1 MLAHRQDRRSV
12 VMGVAVMALTAAPY
26 ALAPASIWAAL
37 YVPLAGLLALSTWSI
52 VHNHIHTRLFVSA
65 WLNAAWSLA
74 ISLTTGHPP
83 TGLVL
88 THNYNH
94 HVHVG
99 HTPDWSRP
107 AVAGRGWGGLRLLR
121 YSVMTP
127 ISMARGRKT
136 AGAPTLPAA
145 LARQLRREKWFLYPV
160 MLAAVLLAPRIF
172 LMFTL
177 PAWAMGTL
185 FFLGVNLLQHD
196 GCEPDSA
203 VDHSRDFTSPFM
215 NFFFFNGGYH
225 TAHHLKPGMHWSRL
239 PEAHRQRVDVVRQR
253 PDLSTYSVLAFVA
266 RAYLG
271 PRATGPTQGRDHES
285 RQGSH
290 PRPVRV
296 PEDPVGAVGH
306 AGVGSGAGGAQ
317 G

>member
-1 MLAHRQDRRSV
+1 V
-12 VMGVAVMALTAAPY
+12 
-26 ALAPASIWAAL
+26 
-37 YVPLAGLLALSTWSI
+37 
-52 VHNHIHTRLFVSA
+52 
-65 WLNAAWSLA
+65 
-74 ISLTTGHPP
+74 
-83 TGLVL
+83 
-88 THNYNH
+88 
-94 HVHVG
+94 
-99 HTPDWSRP
+99 
-107 AVAGRGWGGLRLLR
+107 
-121 YSVMTP
+121 
-127 ISMARGRKT
+127 
-136 AGAPTLPAA
+136 
-145 LARQLRREKWFLYPV
+145 
-160 MLAAVLLAPRIF
+160 LAPRTF
-172 LMFTL
+172 LTFTL
-177 PAWAMGTL
+177 PAWAIGTL

-203 VDHSRDFTSPFM
+203 VDHSRDFTSGFM

-266 RAYLG
+266 RAYLA
-271 PRATGPTQGRDHES
+271 PRATGPTQGRDHEP
-285 RQGSH
+285 RQGPH